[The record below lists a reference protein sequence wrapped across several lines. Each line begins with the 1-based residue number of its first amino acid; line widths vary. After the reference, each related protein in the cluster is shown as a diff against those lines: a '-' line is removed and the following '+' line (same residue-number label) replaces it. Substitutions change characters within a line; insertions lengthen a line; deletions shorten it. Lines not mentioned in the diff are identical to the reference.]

1 MSNKLQFKSKK
12 SGKTY
17 TIIKNLKDD
26 IEGTLFL
33 NENGKITQYF
43 DGLIDLNAGQVQ
55 NIPPTANAGDDITV
69 KEGSEV
75 ILNGNEADKDGE
87 VKTVSWRQINPRPD
101 IDEVILNANSE
112 DTTAVTFT
120 APKVPETEDHL
131 ELEFMLEAIDDK
143 GAKGTDTIKVTVTK
157 DGNPLP
163 DNPPAP
169 PEPGKDQVYSTNNPL
184 VHNGIERDIEQDGI
198 DDPKYGKQDKYDKV
212 IRGSHAGLKPRIY
225 KITAA
230 GVLQQIN
237 GRNRYYF
244 VVTNGGNFQ
253 IIYAFEFGDK
263 QTNTTAAGASDHNEG
278 GQPAHRFGGRKVV
291 IDLESQEVNFDVE
304 DYHNVYVKKKE
315 WNFKAPFPLKKG
327 EKYIVVFESVE
338 MQDGTIQ
345 EQAFIR
351 REQDGKGNFKKV
363 GPVKI
368 NPKPYWLGVKH
379 AAVARY
385 NGTESST
392 QKPMQIYEYTINN
405 LSKLSDQAPQV

>member
-26 IEGTLFL
+26 IEGELFL
-33 NENGKITQYF
+33 NENGKITEYF
-43 DGLIDLNAGQVQ
+43 SGLIDLNAGANE

-87 VKTVSWRQINPRPD
+87 VKEVSWRQINPRPE
-101 IDEVILNANSE
+101 IDEVLLIANSE
-112 DTTAVTFT
+112 DTTAVNFT

-131 ELEFMLEAIDDK
+131 ELEFMMEVTDDK
-143 GAKGTDTIKVTVTK
+143 GAKATDTIRVTVTK
-157 DGNPLP
+157 DGSTPN
-163 DNPPAP
+163 
-169 PEPGKDQVYSTNNPL
+169 PEPEPQPSKDLIYTTMTNL
-184 VHNGIERDIEQDGI
+184 VHNGIDRDIEKDGI
-198 DDPKYGKQDKYDKV
+198 DDPKYGKQDKFDKV
-212 IRGSHAGLKPRIY
+212 IRGSHAGLKPRVY
-225 KITAA
+225 RITAM

-253 IIYAFEFGDK
+253 IIYSFEFGDK

-278 GQPAHRFGGRKVV
+278 GVPSHRFGGRKIV
-291 IDLESQEVNFDVE
+291 IDLEGQQVNFDVE

-315 WNFKAPFPLKKG
+315 WEFKAPFTLKRN

-338 MQDGTIQ
+338 MGDGTIQ
-345 EQAFIR
+345 EQGFIR
-351 REQDGKGNFKKV
+351 RESDGKGNFKKI
-363 GPVKI
+363 GPIKI
-368 NPKPYWLGVKH
+368 NPKPYWKGVKH

-385 NGTESST
+385 NGTQSSET
-392 QKPMQIYEYTINN
+392 NPMQIYEYTINN
-405 LSKLSDQAPQV
+405 ISKLSDQAPQI